1 MINKINI
8 LCVLSV
14 CILLLVLSAV
24 APVCWTKSIY
34 VDVINGD
41 QKYITTLFGF
51 TCGNLV
57 HETPYSV
64 LVDRFG
70 LRESSDWK
78 LAVKE
83 ERGFQKMF
91 LLRRTCYNATQIMCV
106 MNNFAWLTA
115 LNGIKDPRKELLN
128 LRIIFEQ
135 DGAIA
140 GQKYVD
146 AMWKKWAIEER
157 LGNSPLD
164 DDKTEKDATP

>member
-1 MINKINI
+1 MKNKIYI
-8 LCVLSV
+8 FGVLSV
-14 CILLLVLSAV
+14 CFLGVVLSAV

-34 VDVINGD
+34 VDVINGN

-51 TCGNLV
+51 TCGNIV

-91 LLRRTCYNATQIMCV
+91 LLRRTCCNATKIMCV

-140 GQKYVD
+140 GRKYVD
-146 AMWKKWAIEER
+146 AMWKKWAIEES